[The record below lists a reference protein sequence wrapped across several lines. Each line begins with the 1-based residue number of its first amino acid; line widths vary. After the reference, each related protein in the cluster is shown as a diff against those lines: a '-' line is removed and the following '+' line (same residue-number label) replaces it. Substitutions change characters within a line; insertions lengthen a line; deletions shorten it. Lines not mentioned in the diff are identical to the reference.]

1 MLPLN
6 EILFIN
12 MGNDNKSI
20 LNEVVDVNGSKVF
33 IENREV
39 KTILNE
45 NIQQSGYMS
54 VDEAFDLIKEQVRMI
69 YAINNSN

>member
-33 IENREV
+33 VENGEV

-45 NIQQSGYMS
+45 NIQQGGYMS